1 MKKFVLVLVSCL
13 ISVPALAQFAG
24 LPVAGP
30 ATVTAAGATSVSA
43 GAVIGDDFNLYGG
56 RLSFAPIG
64 RLALFADLG
73 AIDPDDGDL
82 GLSFQGGVQ
91 FTLPLKESPVDVAA
105 RATWGHASFDFKGGD
120 LKASGFNIGALVS
133 RDLDLFS
140 PYVFLGLNFVDTE
153 VKAGG
158 AKHTDDETD
167 LAAAFGTLL
176 RLGEQFALYGEIA
189 HVDDLFFSVGLR
201 RTF

>member
-1 MKKFVLVLVSCL
+1 MKKAVLVLVTCW

-24 LPVAGP
+24 LPIAGP
-30 ATVTAAGATSVSA
+30 ATVGEGGATWVSA

-56 RLSFAPIG
+56 RLSFSPIG
-64 RLALFADLG
+64 RLSLFADAG

-91 FTLPLKESPVDVAA
+91 FTLPMKESPVDVAA
-105 RATWGHASFDFKGGD
+105 RATWGHAGFDVKGGD
-120 LKASGFNIGALVS
+120 VKMSGFNIGALLS
-133 RDLDLFS
+133 RDLESFS
-140 PYVFLGLNFVDTE
+140 PYVFLGLNVVDSE

-158 AKHTDDETD
+158 AKHTDDATD
-167 LAAAFGTLL
+167 LAAAFGALL
-176 RLGEQFALYGEIA
+176 RLGHQFALYGEIA

-201 RTF
+201 RVF